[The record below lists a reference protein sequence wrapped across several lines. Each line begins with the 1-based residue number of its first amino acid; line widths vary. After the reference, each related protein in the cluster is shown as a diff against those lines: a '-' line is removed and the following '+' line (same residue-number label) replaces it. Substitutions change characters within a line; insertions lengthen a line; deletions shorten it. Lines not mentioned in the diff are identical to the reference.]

1 MAHSGQIRRRVL
13 PWAAAAAAAAVAV
26 ALLAPGAALAARTK
40 IVWQVHWTDFQIDGI
55 YQGNRLVAR
64 GLKQWVE
71 EYEKSHPDVDIEL
84 QSIPMEEYLNR
95 LIVAQAAGTGPDI
108 ISVLSTWGPQLVHD
122 GILDPVPPDLVADVR
137 NHYIPVAVQGAT
149 VDGQIWGIP
158 FEVGNYALVYNKKH
172 LREAGFSGP
181 PRTWDELVDMGA
193 RLTRRAKDGTVE
205 RYGFAFLAGWESA
218 VVHPYLGLLWSL
230 GGDFLAPD
238 FSRATFN
245 GPEGVA
251 ALEAEM
257 RLFKSGAT
265 DVSASVWE
273 FPQGRVSMMIM
284 ASWYEATLKQS
295 FGPEYESTVGVAP
308 IPAINGRSVNA
319 AYSWWVAVNAQSR
332 VKKQAWDFIRWF
344 TAQTLPDGTT
354 RMGTYQA
361 ENIGSIPPR
370 KGDLAGHPKQLDD
383 MYTRVFVQE
392 LANAHHEPN
401 VLQGQEIKTILWHE
415 IVEAWHGNK
424 TPKQALDDAATKIND
439 ILKEFY
445 G

>member
-1 MAHSGQIRRRVL
+1 MGRKRQSRQWTLVWTG
-13 PWAAAAAAAAVAV
+13 AALAAVVAV
-26 ALLAPGAALAARTK
+26 ALAGTGTALAARTK

-55 YQGNRLVAR
+55 YQGDQLVAR
-64 GLKQWVE
+64 GLRQWVE
-71 EYEKSHPDVDIEL
+71 EYERTHPDIDIEL

-108 ISVLSTWGPQLVHD
+108 ISVLNTWGPQLVYD
-122 GILDPVPPDLVADVR
+122 GVLEPVPADLVADVR
-137 NHYIPVAVQGAT
+137 NQYIPVAVEGAT

-172 LREAGFSGP
+172 LQEAGFSGP
-181 PRTWDELVDMGA
+181 PRTWDELVQMGA
-193 RLTRRAKDGTVE
+193 KLTRRAADGTVE

-245 GPEGVA
+245 GPEGLA
-251 ALEAEM
+251 ALEAELQ
-257 RLFKSGAT
+257 LFRSGAT

-284 ASWYEATLKQS
+284 ASWYESSLKQA
-295 FGPEYESTVGVAP
+295 FGSEYEATVGVAP
-308 IPAINGRSVNA
+308 IPAINGKSVNA
-319 AYSWWVAVNAQSR
+319 AYSWWLGVNAQSR
-332 VKKQAWDFIRWF
+332 VKKEAWDFIRWF

-370 KGDLAGHPKQLDD
+370 KGDLAGHPEQLDD
-383 MYTRVFVQE
+383 LYTRVFVQE

-401 VLQGQEIKTILWHE
+401 VLQGAEIKTILWHE
-415 IVEAWHGNK
+415 IVEAWHGRK
-424 TPKQALDDAATKIND
+424 TPKQALDDAASKIDD
-439 ILKEFY
+439 ILREFY